1 MHRDVWIK
9 IAVTIGQVAAAV
21 AITVFVMTTYF
32 VRPIVVVDLQELQN
46 YQKSQISKMKEEEA
60 IDAVATYFRK
70 VAENIRDRKEIVVV
84 KQAVLNPERVR
95 DITGEPKRSSKAL
108 SRKNKIAIAIFIP
121 IFLTTYR
128 TNCSGSI
135 CSCRRIHMK
144 IIFISSTRYVY

>member
-9 IAVTIGQVAAAV
+9 IAVTVGQVAAAV

-32 VRPIVVVDLQELQN
+32 VRPIVVVDLQELQS

-60 IDAVATYFRK
+60 IDTVATYFRK

-95 DITGEPKRSSKAL
+95 DITGELKEIK
-108 SRKNKIAIAIFIP
+108 
-121 IFLTTYR
+121 
-128 TNCSGSI
+128 
-135 CSCRRIHMK
+135 
-144 IIFISSTRYVY
+144 

>member
-9 IAVTIGQVAAAV
+9 IGVTVGQVAAAV

-32 VRPIVVVDLQELQN
+32 VRPIVVVDLQELQS

-60 IDAVATYFRK
+60 IDAVTTYFRK

-95 DITGEPKRSSKAL
+95 DITGELKEIK
-108 SRKNKIAIAIFIP
+108 
-121 IFLTTYR
+121 
-128 TNCSGSI
+128 
-135 CSCRRIHMK
+135 
-144 IIFISSTRYVY
+144 

>member
-9 IAVTIGQVAAAV
+9 ITVTVGQVAAAV

-60 IDAVATYFRK
+60 IDTVATYFRK

-95 DITGEPKRSSKAL
+95 DITGELKEIK
-108 SRKNKIAIAIFIP
+108 
-121 IFLTTYR
+121 
-128 TNCSGSI
+128 
-135 CSCRRIHMK
+135 
-144 IIFISSTRYVY
+144 